1 MVTRQLG
8 LMVVDIILIQLSAF
22 LALTIRYELVF
33 SNIDSTFIDT
43 VVHYAPVNT
52 LMTVGLFWI
61 FRLYHSLWR
70 YASMTELGNI
80 VLACL
85 SAALVQLVALPVL
98 GWSVPRSYFILQP
111 IFLILLT
118 TVERYSYRF
127 LRRWRNQDRGGPE
140 HRVMIIG
147 AGEAGQ
153 MLLRELQDTPNL
165 HYRPVCIIDDDER
178 RWGRYIQNVKIVGGR
193 ERIQRMAREM
203 GVDVIMIALPS
214 MSKRQ
219 RKEIV
224 DLCRRTHCE
233 VKILPGMAQLIQGEY
248 FVGQLRPV
256 DLEDLLGR
264 DTIQVDVKTIG
275 DYVRGKRVLVT
286 GGGGSI
292 GSELCR
298 QIASHSPETLVI
310 FDIYE
315 NNAYDIQ
322 QELIKRYPDLDL
334 RVEIGSVRDEGRLN
348 DIFGRFRPQ
357 LVYHAA
363 AHKHVPLMEESPNE
377 AVKNNVFGTLKTVV
391 MADKYQVE
399 RFVLISTDKAVN
411 PASLMGA
418 TKRICEMI
426 IQSYNAHSETDYV
439 AVRFGNVL
447 GSNGS
452 VVPLFRKQIAEGGPV
467 TVTHPDV
474 TRYFMTIPEAVSLV
488 LQAGATAR
496 GGEIFVLDMGEP
508 VKIADMARKLI
519 ELSGLKPDEDIKIE
533 YTGLRPGEKLYEE
546 LLLDEEGLTKTDND
560 LIYIGKPISF
570 DEEVFAE
577 QLQRLK
583 KSAYAEDGSVWEMVE
598 EIVPNYRKTEN
609 AKPARQE
616 AAAV

>member
-8 LMVVDIILIQLSAF
+8 LMAVDIILIQLSAF

-52 LMTVGLFWI
+52 LVTVGLFWI

-98 GWSVPRSYFILQP
+98 GWPVPRSYFILQP

-127 LRRWRNQDRGGPE
+127 LRRWRNQGRGGPE

-193 ERIQRMAREM
+193 ERIQRTAQKM

-298 QIASHSPETLVI
+298 QIASHSPETPVI

-322 QELIKRYPDLDL
+322 QELIKRYPELDL

-391 MADKYQVE
+391 TADKYQVE

-411 PASLMGA
+411 PTSLMGA